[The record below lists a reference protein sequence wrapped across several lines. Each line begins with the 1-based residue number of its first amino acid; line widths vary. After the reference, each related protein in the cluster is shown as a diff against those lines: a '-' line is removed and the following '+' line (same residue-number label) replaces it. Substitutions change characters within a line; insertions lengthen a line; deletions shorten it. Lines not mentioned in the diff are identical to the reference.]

1 MQRNHL
7 PGIYTEH
14 GGVPAVDNN
23 LPTWVSCIEPGS
35 SIYFWLSYRQSF
47 PIDNLVN
54 VPCVATSPSW
64 SGTLEENEKVSKSGV
79 VLSPTTTN
87 MDSTGFLF
95 NGAVYMRVPAV

>member
-1 MQRNHL
+1 MVEYRQWITTYL
-7 PGIYTEH
+7 PGS
-14 GGVPAVDNN
+14 PASN
-23 LPTWVSCIEPGS
+23 LDLVLTFG
-35 SIYFWLSYRQSF
+35 F

-87 MDSTGFLF
+87 MDSTGF
-95 NGAVYMRVPAV
+95 